1 MKAHE
6 SPAREFETTIKAL
19 MRTIDRTELGSLC
32 SPSCV
37 LSEMFLLDLRAA
49 AESAAG
55 PVNPDSRIAV
65 SSTDPVW
72 YRSDAGHP
80 VGCHSL
86 RTSKEG
92 MAVVQ
97 TIRR

>member
-32 SPSCV
+32 SPSGV

-49 AESAAG
+49 AGS
-55 PVNPDSRIAV
+55 VNPDSRIAV